1 MSLHNR
7 IDLIDALFQ
16 VALIDLG
23 AGPADS
29 PPESGGKC
37 SITLVFWAIGSRV
50 KSYAVDMDDGRTC
63 LFCLARVH
71 LDISIRSQD
80 LTAKTVT

>member
-29 PPESGGKC
+29 PPDSGGKC
-37 SITLVFWAIGSRV
+37 SITLVFCGHAMMGNYIYDS
-50 KSYAVDMDDGRTC
+50 SETSQC
-63 LFCLARVH
+63 LPGALLLKLSEPLYLMIAPWN
-71 LDISIRSQD
+71 LE
-80 LTAKTVT
+80 

>member
-23 AGPADS
+23 AGPPDC
-29 PPESGGKC
+29 PPDSGGKC
-37 SITLVFWAIGSRV
+37 SITLVFWAIRRRFLGLIS
-50 KSYAVDMDDGRTC
+50 GPEQRTD
-63 LFCLARVH
+63 V
-71 LDISIRSQD
+71 RSPSTGEY
-80 LTAKTVT
+80 L

>member
-23 AGPADS
+23 AGPPDC
-29 PPESGGKC
+29 PPDSGGKC
-37 SITLVFWAIGSRV
+37 SITLVFWSCQQA
-50 KSYAVDMDDGRTC
+50 DHPGRIC
-63 LFCLARVH
+63 MAR
-71 LDISIRSQD
+71 
-80 LTAKTVT
+80 AKTS